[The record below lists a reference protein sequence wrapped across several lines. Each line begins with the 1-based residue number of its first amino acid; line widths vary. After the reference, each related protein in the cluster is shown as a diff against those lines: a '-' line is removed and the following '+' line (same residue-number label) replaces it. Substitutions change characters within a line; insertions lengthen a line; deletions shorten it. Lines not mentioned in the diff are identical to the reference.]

1 MSILTT
7 YMPSSN
13 HSSVPFFLEPKMN
26 QFRDTTNDFYKDLQ
40 AGRVDQKDF
49 ERHIYGQY
57 GEKSYHKDDKDRAD

>member
-1 MSILTT
+1 
-7 YMPSSN
+7 
-13 HSSVPFFLEPKMN
+13 MN